1 MSNIIN
7 VVVDKNDI
15 GLSNVDNTSDLDK
28 EISIATQNALDLK
41 EDIINKS
48 TDVLLGSSDELYP
61 SQNAVKSY
69 VDNAVA
75 GASTLQLGETSTTA
89 YRGDRG
95 KIAYDHS
102 QTAGNPH
109 NTSKSD
115 IGLANV
121 PNIDAT
127 NPANII
133 QDSTYRFVTD
143 SEKST
148 WNSKENAIASGTTS
162 QYFRGDKTFQTLDK
176 SAVGLENSDNTSDLD
191 KPISTATQNALNSKA
206 DLVGGKIPSSQI
218 PATAISE
225 FCGAL
230 ANESAMISPSLVTI
244 DGNPPYI
251 GDWCIRNDVN
261 YGYVLT
267 AMPHTIASNWTK
279 IITPSSPVDS
289 VNGYIGVVV
298 LDKNDVGLDNVPN
311 VDATNPANIS
321 QSASYRFVTDTE
333 KSTWN
338 GKQDALGFTPENIS
352 NKSTSVVSDS
362 ASDTKYP
369 SVKSVYDWCVST
381 FTTASAVASQITTAL
396 SGYATQTW
404 VNSQGFITN
413 VITSLGYT
421 PANKSGETF
430 TGSISATNLSGTNTG
445 DETTSTIKTKL
456 GVASA
461 SNDGYLS
468 SANWSTFNN
477 KISGSG
483 TINKISK
490 FNSSNNLID
499 SQIQDDGNQIS
510 IGSAIDIT
518 SKLKVFSD
526 GYESYSNFNY
536 KVADF
541 PGLPYPVYGT
551 YGKAFN
557 FDSIAIGGKFE
568 AEGGSVRCSV
578 QLIDGTEA
586 SGKVLGCVSSDGFA
600 NWKTISELINLTTIG
615 SSGSATLVGNTLNI
629 PIYTSGGG
637 GSQTLEQ
644 TLALGNTAGIYNIN
658 LNNNDLQNVDNTT
671 TNTLNINSVI
681 QGTSHKNL
689 GLDNTGRV
697 VQIGNSSQETF
708 VYSFANASDNFD
720 FFNDGF
726 VKFGWDAP
734 GNDLEFYMLT
744 EPAGNTDI
752 RALATFNYGTQQNT
766 FVTTPNLLYD
776 LYGVGVPAGSQL
788 NVFIVAEN
796 DLTYPIYQV
805 ELFNAS
811 SNVTIKIT
819 KTKKI

>member
-788 NVFIVAEN
+788 NVFIVAEV